1 VKTAIITGITGQ
13 DGAYLARLL
22 LSLEYKVV
30 GLVRKNTF
38 DFFGLEYLEIKN
50 RITFI
55 ECDLLDIDEVSKS
68 LCMVL
73 PHEIYNLAA
82 QSSVYQSY
90 QDPIGT
96 FKFNTISV
104 FNLIE
109 SIKKNNLT
117 TKIYQASSSEM
128 FGRVKNLP
136 ITETSLIHPISPYA
150 ISKVSA
156 HYTCVNYRENY
167 GMFISSGILFNH
179 ESYLRKNN
187 FFVKKVIQES
197 LEISLKKQAV
207 LRVGNIDIKR
217 DFGFAEKYVEAMY
230 LMLQQENPSDYLI
243 CSGKSISLKEII
255 YYVFEK
261 FNISKDLCIIDK
273 NFYRPSD
280 IEDIYGDN
288 EKAKKELKWNYNLNF
303 YDVLDLLIEEEI
315 KNYKKNK

>member
-13 DGAYLARLL
+13 DGAYLAKLL
-22 LSLEYKVV
+22 LNLDYKVV
-30 GLVRKNTF
+30 GLVRKNSF
-38 DFFGLEYLEIKN
+38 DFTGLEYLQIKH
-50 RITFI
+50 RITII
-55 ECDLLDIDEVSKS
+55 ECDLLNIDDVSNT
-68 LCMVL
+68 LCTIL
-73 PHEIYNLAA
+73 PNEIYNLAA

-96 FKFNTISV
+96 FKFNTLSV

-109 SIKKNNLT
+109 SIKKNNLN
-117 TKIYQASSSEM
+117 TKMYQASSSEM

-197 LEISLKKQAV
+197 LEISLKKKSV
-207 LRVGNIDIKR
+207 LKVGNIDIKR

-230 LMLQQENPSDYLI
+230 LMLQQGNPSDFLI
-243 CSGKSISLKEII
+243 CSGQSISLREII

-288 EKAKKELKWNYNLNF
+288 EKAKKELKWNYDLNF
-303 YDVLDLLIEEEI
+303 YEVLDLLIEEEI
-315 KNYKKNK
+315 KNYNKK

>member
-13 DGAYLARLL
+13 DGAYLAKLL
-22 LSLEYKVV
+22 LNLDYKVV
-30 GLVRKNTF
+30 GLVRKNSF
-38 DFFGLEYLEIKN
+38 DFTGLEYLQIKN

-55 ECDLLDIDEVSKS
+55 ECDLLNIDEVSTI
-68 LCMVL
+68 LCTIL
-73 PHEIYNLAA
+73 PNEIYNLAA

-96 FKFNTISV
+96 FKFNTLSV

-109 SIKKNNLT
+109 SIKKNNLN
-117 TKIYQASSSEM
+117 TKMYQASSSEM

-197 LEISLKKQAV
+197 LEISLKKKSV
-207 LRVGNIDIKR
+207 LKVGNIDIKR

-230 LMLQQENPSDYLI
+230 LMLQQGNPSDFLI
-243 CSGKSISLKEII
+243 CSGQSISLREII

-288 EKAKKELKWNYNLNF
+288 EKAKKELKWNYDLNF
-303 YDVLDLLIEEEI
+303 YEVLNLLIEEEI
-315 KNYKKNK
+315 KNYNKK

>member
-1 VKTAIITGITGQ
+1 MKTAIITGITGQ
-13 DGAYLARLL
+13 DGAYLAKLL
-22 LSLEYKVV
+22 LNLDYKVV
-30 GLVRKNTF
+30 GLVRKNSF
-38 DFFGLEYLEIKN
+38 DFTGLEYLQIKH
-50 RITFI
+50 RITII
-55 ECDLLDIDEVSKS
+55 ECDLLNIDDVSNT
-68 LCMVL
+68 LCTIL
-73 PHEIYNLAA
+73 PNEIYNLAA

-96 FKFNTISV
+96 FKFNTLSV

-109 SIKKNNLT
+109 SIKKNNLN
-117 TKIYQASSSEM
+117 TKMYQASSSEM

-197 LEISLKKQAV
+197 LEISLKKKSV
-207 LRVGNIDIKR
+207 LKVGNIDIKR

-230 LMLQQENPSDYLI
+230 LMLQQGNPSDFLI
-243 CSGKSISLKEII
+243 CSGQSISLREII

-288 EKAKKELKWNYNLNF
+288 EKAKKELKWNYDLNF
-303 YDVLDLLIEEEI
+303 YEVLDLLIEEEI
-315 KNYKKNK
+315 KNYNKK